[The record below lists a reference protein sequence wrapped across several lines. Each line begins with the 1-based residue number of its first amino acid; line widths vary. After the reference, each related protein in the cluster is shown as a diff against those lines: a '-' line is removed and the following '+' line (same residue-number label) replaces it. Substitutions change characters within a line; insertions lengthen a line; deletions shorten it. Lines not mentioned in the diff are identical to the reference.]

1 MFAQLV
7 THCFVWLDLLVASSF
22 YRRLHRYEPFF
33 LRSVADL
40 TCKKETPNP
49 SNPTALLDMTCDSE
63 EQTTQ
68 KQLQILP
75 EDLDVQDLQ
84 SHVTDE
90 NIITY
95 VSGYLIRK
103 ISAVHN

>member
-1 MFAQLV
+1 
-7 THCFVWLDLLVASSF
+7 
-22 YRRLHRYEPFF
+22 
-33 LRSVADL
+33 
-40 TCKKETPNP
+40 
-49 SNPTALLDMTCDSE
+49 MTCDSE
-63 EQTTQ
+63 EQTKQ

>member
-1 MFAQLV
+1 
-7 THCFVWLDLLVASSF
+7 
-22 YRRLHRYEPFF
+22 
-33 LRSVADL
+33 
-40 TCKKETPNP
+40 
-49 SNPTALLDMTCDSE
+49 MTCDSE

-84 SHVTDE
+84 SHVTHE